1 MFDWLK
7 KKAPTN
13 GPDFTKIDSR
23 EKAERLAAE
32 GVLTKLHLLPPE
44 FGGDDAPPNI
54 VYVPSFVVEIKY
66 GIDTNTV
73 APLVSEGKVTRYT
86 ATPKYQG
93 KSFVPNAIEL
103 RAFDPADFGATIRI
117 WGDALTEVEGH
128 EV

>member
-7 KKAPTN
+7 KKSPTN

-23 EKAERLAAE
+23 EKVERLAAQ
-32 GVLTKLHLLPPE
+32 GVLTKLLLLPPE
-44 FGGDDAPPNI
+44 FGGGDTPPNI
-54 VYVPSFVVEIKY
+54 VYVPSFVVDIKH

-73 APLVSEGKVTRYT
+73 GPLVSEGKVTRYT

-103 RAFDPADFGATIRI
+103 RAYEPADFGATIRI
-117 WGDALTEVEGH
+117 WGDALTEEEGH